1 MERFQIGL
9 FDKKK
14 KSLPSIS
21 CPSWLS
27 CNFPRINLKI
37 FFTAC
42 FIPISAVVFDLV
54 YSDTMVIWKLI
65 KYTLEVFNSKNN
77 SSNVNRRNGTTNESI
92 EAAGASLIMMMYIIL
107 FIYMVSIAGLLD
119 SPIVSSLKTS
129 YKTSL
134 MLQTEGVDM
143 STPVGWSQ

>member
-1 MERFQIGL
+1 MERFQIGC
-9 FDKKK
+9 FDKIK

-27 CNFPRINLKI
+27 CSFPRINLKI

-54 YSDTMVIWKLI
+54 YSDTMVIWRLI
-65 KYTLEVFNSKNN
+65 EYTVVIFSSN
-77 SSNVNRRNGTTNESI
+77 SSNVNPLNGTSDESI
-92 EAAGASLIMMMYIIL
+92 EAAEASLIMMMYIL
-107 FIYMVSIAGLLD
+107 LLIYMTSVVGLLY
-119 SPIVSSLKTS
+119 SPFVSSLRTS

-134 MLQTEGVDM
+134 SLQKESVEM

>member
-1 MERFQIGL
+1 MERFQIGW

-42 FIPISAVVFDLV
+42 CIPISAVVFDLV
-54 YSDTMVIWKLI
+54 YSDTMVIWRLI
-65 KYTLEVFNSKNN
+65 EYTVVIFSSN
-77 SSNVNRRNGTTNESI
+77 SSNVNPLNGTSDESI
-92 EAAGASLIMMMYIIL
+92 EAAGASLIMMMINL
-107 FIYMVSIAGLLD
+107 LLIYMTSIVGLLF

-129 YKTSL
+129 YNTSVS
-134 MLQTEGVDM
+134 LQTEGADK
-143 STPVGWSQ
+143 STPVGQS